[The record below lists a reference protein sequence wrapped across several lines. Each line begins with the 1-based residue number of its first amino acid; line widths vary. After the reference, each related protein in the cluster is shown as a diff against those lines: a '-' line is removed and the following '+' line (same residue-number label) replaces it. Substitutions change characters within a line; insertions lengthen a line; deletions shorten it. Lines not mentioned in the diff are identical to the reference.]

1 MRFGIDKK
9 IIILV
14 TLVIGILGGF
24 FSIYFINQEKKALL
38 VELDE
43 RAYTLL
49 NSVVNSCEYPVL
61 IADQDSISRIAKGAM
76 QQKDVIS
83 CEIENRSGKMLFK
96 DSKKTGQQTR
106 SFSKTIITEKIKSS
120 AGAEELILG
129 TAPVEKEMESIG
141 NVRLVF
147 SLDSVTSKLEL
158 ANKTIW
164 IIGAIGMLLAAIGSS
179 WFIRIMLGKPIDQLV
194 IGTQNIARGDLDY
207 KVPVKTN
214 DEIGLLASSFN
225 RMAEN
230 LQKIT
235 VTRDYLEKQV
245 ELRTAELSEINEK
258 LVKEI
263 IERTMAEEKVH
274 QSLAQQKKVLEG
286 IINAMALT
294 LEMRDA
300 YTAGH
305 QRRVA
310 NLASA
315 IAKEMNL
322 SEDQVEMIRI
332 AGVLHDIGKIC
343 VPAEILTKP
352 RALDKNE
359 FNLMKLHPQVAFD
372 ILKNID
378 FAWPIAKIVVQH
390 HERPNGSG
398 YPKGLV
404 GDQILLEAKILGVAD
419 VVEAMA
425 SDRPY
430 RPALSMS
437 EALAHISQ
445 NKGTLYDPVVV
456 DACIRVVSKEGFK
469 FE

>member
-1 MRFGIDKK
+1 MRFGVDKK

-14 TLVIGILGGF
+14 ILVISILGGF
-24 FSIYFINQEKKALL
+24 FSYYFVNQEKRALL
-38 VELDE
+38 IELDE
-43 RAYTLL
+43 RANTLL
-49 NSVVNSCEYPVL
+49 NSVINSAEYPVL
-61 IADQDSISRIAKGAM
+61 ISDQDSVSRIAKGAM

-83 CEIENRSGKMLFK
+83 CEITDGAGNVLFQA
-96 DSKKTGQQTR
+96 SKKEGKQVRAYTN
-106 SFSKTIITEKIKSS
+106 SIITERIKT
-120 AGAEELILG
+120 ATGEEELILG
-129 TAPVEKEMESIG
+129 TAPLEKEIETIG
-141 NVRLVF
+141 KVKIVF
-147 SLDSVTSKLEL
+147 SLDSVTDKLEQ
-158 ANKTIW
+158 ARKAIW
-164 IIGAIGMLLAAIGSS
+164 IIGVIGMLLAALGSS
-179 WFIRIMLGKPIDQLV
+179 WMIRFMLGKPIDKLV

-207 KVPVKTN
+207 KVPINSN
-214 DEIGLLASSFN
+214 DEIGLLARSFN
-225 RMAEN
+225 KMAEN

-263 IERTMAEEKVH
+263 IERTMAEEKV
-274 QSLAQQKKVLEG
+274 QESLAQQKKVLEG

-310 NLASA
+310 NLACA

-322 SEDQVEMIRI
+322 SDDQVEMIRI

-378 FAWPIAKIVVQH
+378 FAWPIAQIVVQH

-404 GDQILLEAKILGVAD
+404 GDNILLEAKILGVAD

-445 NKGTLYDPVVV
+445 NKGTLYDAVVV
-456 DACIRVVSKEGFK
+456 DACIKVVSKEGFK

>member
-9 IIILV
+9 IIMLVILV
-14 TLVIGILGGF
+14 IVVLGGF
-24 FSIYFINQEKKALL
+24 FNYYFLNQEKKALL

-43 RAYTLL
+43 RANTLL
-49 NSVVNSCEYPVL
+49 NSIITSCEYPVL
-61 IADQDSISRIAKGAM
+61 ISDQESVSKIGRGAM
-76 QQKDVIS
+76 QQKDIVS
-83 CEIENRSGKMLFK
+83 CEVEDKNGNLLFQEN
-96 DSKKTGQQTR
+96 KKEGQQQR
-106 SFSKTIITEKIKSS
+106 AFSNSINTEKIKTV
-120 AGAEELILG
+120 GAEELILG
-129 TAPVEKEMESIG
+129 GGSAEKELESIG
-141 NVRLVF
+141 KVKIVF
-147 SLDSVTSKLEL
+147 SLDSVTDKLEQ
-158 ANKTIW
+158 AKKTIW
-164 IIGAIGMLLAAIGSS
+164 VIGLIGILIAVLGSS
-179 WFIRIMLGKPIDQLV
+179 WFIRFMLGRPIDQLV

-207 KVPVKTN
+207 KVPIKTN

-225 RMAEN
+225 KMAEN

-245 ELRTAELSEINEK
+245 EARTAELSEINEK

-263 IERTMAEEKVH
+263 IDRTMAEEKV
-274 QSLAQQKKVLEG
+274 QESLAQQKKVLEG

-310 NLASA
+310 NLACA
-315 IAKEMNL
+315 IAKEMKL
-322 SEDQVEMIRI
+322 SADQVEMIRI
-332 AGVLHDIGKIC
+332 AGILHDIGKIC

-378 FAWPIAKIVVQH
+378 FAWPIAQIVVQH

-404 GDQILLEAKILGVAD
+404 NDKILLEAKILGVAD

-430 RPALSMS
+430 RPALTMS
-437 EALAHISQ
+437 EALQHISQ
-445 NKGTLYDPVVV
+445 NKGTLYDAVVV
-456 DACIRVVSKEGFK
+456 DACVKVVSQEGFK

>member
-61 IADQDSISRIAKGAM
+61 ITDQDSISRIAKGAM

-83 CEIENRSGKMLFK
+83 CEIEDSSGKMLFK
-96 DSKKTGQQTR
+96 DSKNTGQQTR

-129 TAPVEKEMESIG
+129 TAPVEKEMETIG
-141 NVRLVF
+141 NVRIVF

-194 IGTQNIARGDLDY
+194 IGTQNISRGDLDY
-207 KVPVKTN
+207 KVPIKTN

-225 RMAEN
+225 KMAEN

-263 IERTMAEEKVH
+263 IERTMAEEKV
-274 QSLAQQKKVLEG
+274 QESLTQQKKVLEG

-310 NLASA
+310 FLACA
-315 IAKEMNL
+315 IAKEMKL
-322 SEDQVEMIRI
+322 SQDQIEMIRI

-378 FAWPIAKIVVQH
+378 FAWPIAQIVVQH

-404 GDQILLEAKILGVAD
+404 GDKILLEAKILGVAD

-437 EALAHISQ
+437 EALQHISQ
-445 NKGTLYDPVVV
+445 NKGTLYDPAVV
-456 DACIRVVSKEGFK
+456 DACIKVVSQEGFK

>member
-9 IIILV
+9 IILLV
-14 TLVIGILGGF
+14 TMVIGILGGF
-24 FSIYFINQEKKALL
+24 FSYYFVNQEKKALL

-61 IADQDSISRIAKGAM
+61 ISDQDSISKIGKGAM
-76 QQKDVIS
+76 QQKDVIF
-83 CEIENRSGKMLFK
+83 CEVKDQAGMVLFQ
-96 DSKKTGQQTR
+96 DSKKESQQLR
-106 SFSKTIITEKIKSS
+106 AYSNNIITEKIKASVS
-120 AGAEELILG
+120 EEELILG
-129 TAPVEKEMESIG
+129 GGQIEKEIETIG
-141 NVRLVF
+141 KVKIVF
-147 SLDSVTSKLEL
+147 SLDSLTSKLEQ
-158 ANKTIW
+158 AKKTIW
-164 IIGAIGMLLAAIGSS
+164 IMGAIGMLLAAIGSS
-179 WFIRIMLGKPIDQLV
+179 WLIRIMLGKPIDQLV
-194 IGTQNIARGDLDY
+194 IGTQNISRGDLDY
-207 KVPVKTN
+207 KVPIKTN

-225 RMAEN
+225 KMAEN

-263 IERTMAEEKVH
+263 IERTMAEEKV
-274 QSLAQQKKVLEG
+274 QESLVQQKKVLEG

-310 NLASA
+310 NLACA
-315 IAKEMNL
+315 IAKEMKL
-322 SEDQVEMIRI
+322 TQDQIEMIRI

-378 FAWPIAKIVVQH
+378 FAWPIAQIVVQH

-404 GDQILLEAKILGVAD
+404 NEQILLEAKILGVAD

-430 RPALSMS
+430 RPALSMN
-437 EALAHISQ
+437 EALQHISQ
-445 NKGTLYDPVVV
+445 NKGTLYDPAVV
-456 DACIRVVSKEGFK
+456 DACIKVVTQEGFK